1 MLRSKLLD
9 GLMQWIRNAP
19 HRVWLVTMVA
29 GTCASED
36 FRRHDEGRCV
46 DRRAMANRAVM
57 SGLGAIAAVAEA
69 AGDAVEVMGAEVLYA
84 VAGLMQ

>member
-1 MLRSKLLD
+1 
-9 GLMQWIRNAP
+9 
-19 HRVWLVTMVA
+19 
-29 GTCASED
+29 
-36 FRRHDEGRCV
+36 
-46 DRRAMANRAVM
+46 M